1 MRAHPPARRFET
13 GRADIIYST
22 NSPELSTLYVRAL
35 CESKPRCAN
44 TQHRGAVLQHGV
56 RLVCLVSCR
65 MALGC
70 ECGIVSRG
78 VGGG

>member
-35 CESKPRCAN
+35 CESRGARTRN
-44 TQHRGAVLQHGV
+44 TGAVLQHGV